1 MNIKLQVK
9 DLYPSI
15 KKLIYNEEET
25 IIFSLTSPKGT
36 SHIFN
41 MLDLI
46 EGNIP
51 IIIRLKDEKDFIKL
65 SIYKNELLLGE
76 GEFNYFNDTKWLNLI
91 SNDNINNDK
100 MKIKLKCQIEENNR
114 DNSIYNISHPS
125 KMYSHKKNYKSSLT
139 NISKKNLYLEKN
151 NNITLSPNKIK
162 KEKSFKT
169 NFEKKNN
176 SINNKTQ
183 INNSNNRKYS
193 SSKLKHNKS
202 CEEGNLLQPNFL
214 EEESQSNPL
223 YNSMICNKKDIN
235 EINNSKINKS
245 QKKIK
250 GKKGIMNSLNSTE
263 NKSTSSRNCNFI
275 SSSLKDNNF
284 ITKNTKNNNCKINIK
299 KPNATINITDSGIVK
314 KLDDKF
320 KSIEKQIVNTNFEND
335 LENDEIINDNKR
347 KFSESLNEKNEKNIN
362 DSSSISSFNLNL
374 NNEKLDNEDF
384 EFDSEFENLKSD
396 FDIFY
401 TEEYLCEIEDNDIQL
416 EIQLMFEKFFDIQSV
431 YHKEFDNIQ
440 KEYYSLRNV
449 FMNILKKNKIMNKK
463 KFKLLSFY
471 ENIQVENSYN
481 VFVNNY
487 KLKNNKESINI
498 NKNEFN
504 LWKNMLNCEERE
516 KTIREIF
523 LKNVLEKYNINNIKN
538 NLNNIQ
544 KEICDK
550 LIEKY
555 KITPKLKKT
564 KKENKTNNKQKN
576 FQSPQVK
583 ANSNSKKNNN
593 TSSNNINKNNN
604 INNNINNNNQYF
616 STHGNSLKSSFQQNT
631 KANNNSIK
639 SLRKNLK

>member
-1 MNIKLQVK
+1 MNIKLQVI

-15 KKLIYNEEET
+15 KKLIYNDEET

-46 EGNIP
+46 EGKVP
-51 IIIRLKDEKDFIKL
+51 IIIRLKDEKDLIKIA
-65 SIYKNELLLGE
+65 IYKNELLLSE
-76 GEFNYFNDTKWLNLI
+76 GEFNYYNETKWINLI
-91 SNDNINNDK
+91 SNDNFNNDK
-100 MKIKLKCQIEENNR
+100 MKIKIKCQIEENISNN
-114 DNSIYNISHPS
+114 NSYSIIHPS
-125 KMYSHKKNYKSSLT
+125 KMYSHKKNYKSSLV
-139 NISKKNLYLEKN
+139 NNSKKNLYLEKN

-193 SSKLKHNKS
+193 STKLKHNKS

-214 EEESQSNPL
+214 EEENQSNPL
-223 YNSMICNKKDIN
+223 YNSMICNKKNIN
-235 EINNSKINKS
+235 EINNSKLNKS

-250 GKKGIMNSLNSTE
+250 GKKGGMLNSLNSTE
-263 NKSTSSRNCNFI
+263 NKSTSSRNYNFV

-284 ITKNTKNNNCKINIK
+284 ITKNTKNNYKINIK
-299 KPNATINITDSGIVK
+299 KPNSTINITDSGIVK

-320 KSIEKQIVNTNFEND
+320 KSIEEQIVDTNFEND
-335 LENDEIINDNKR
+335 LENDEIIDGNKR
-347 KFSESLNEKNEKNIN
+347 KFSENINEKNIN
-362 DSSSISSFNLNL
+362 DSNSISSFNLNFYI
-374 NNEKLDNEDF
+374 DNIDVEDF

-401 TEEYLCEIEDNDIQL
+401 TKEYLNEIDDNDIQL
-416 EIQLMFEKFFDIQSV
+416 EIQLMIEKIFDIQSV

-481 VFVNNY
+481 IFVNNY
-487 KLKNNKESINI
+487 KLKNNNESINI
-498 NKNEFN
+498 NKNEIS
-504 LWKNMLNCEERE
+504 LWKNMLNSEERE
-516 KTIREIF
+516 KMIKEIF
-523 LKNVLEKYNINNIKN
+523 FKNVLEKYNINNIKN

-544 KEICDK
+544 KELCDK

-555 KITPKLKKT
+555 KINPKLKKV
-564 KKENKTNNKQKN
+564 KKENKINNNKAKN

-583 ANSNSKKNNN
+583 TNLNSKKNNN
-593 TSSNNINKNNN
+593 SSSNNNNKNNN
-604 INNNINNNNQYF
+604 INNINNNQYY
-616 STHGNSLKSSFQQNT
+616 STYGNSLKSSFQQNT
-631 KANNNSIK
+631 KTNNNSIK

>member
-1 MNIKLQVK
+1 MNIKLQVI
-9 DLYPSI
+9 DIYPSI
-15 KKLIYNEEET
+15 KKLIYNDEET

-46 EGNIP
+46 EGNVP
-51 IIIRLKDEKDFIKL
+51 IIIRLKDEKDLIKI

-100 MKIKLKCQIEENNR
+100 MKIKIKCQIEENISN
-114 DNSIYNISHPS
+114 NSSYTINHPS
-125 KMYSHKKNYKSSLT
+125 KMYTHKKNYKSSLT
-139 NISKKNLYLEKN
+139 NNSKKNLYLEKN

-162 KEKSFKT
+162 KEKSFKS

-183 INNSNNRKYS
+183 NNNSNNRKYS

-202 CEEGNLLQPNFL
+202 CEEGNLLPQNFL
-214 EEESQSNPL
+214 EEENQSNPL

-235 EINNSKINKS
+235 EINNSKINQS
-245 QKKIK
+245 HKKIK
-250 GKKGIMNSLNSTE
+250 GKKGIINSLNSTE
-263 NKSTSSRNCNFI
+263 NKSTSSRNYNFV
-275 SSSLKDNNF
+275 STSLKENNF

-320 KSIEKQIVNTNFEND
+320 KSIEKQIVDTNFEND
-335 LENDEIINDNKR
+335 LENDEIIDGNKR
-347 KFSESLNEKNEKNIN
+347 KVSESLNEKNDKTIN
-362 DSSSISSFNLNL
+362 DSNSISSFNLNL
-374 NNEKLDNEDF
+374 NIDNVDNENF

-401 TEEYLCEIEDNDIQL
+401 TEEYLSEIEDSDIQL
-416 EIQLMFEKFFDIQSV
+416 EIQLMFEKLFDIQSV
-431 YHKEFDNIQ
+431 YHKEFYNIQ
-440 KEYYSLRNV
+440 KEYYILRNV
-449 FMNILKKNKIMNKK
+449 FKNILKKNKIINKK
-463 KFKLLSFY
+463 KFKLLSFFD
-471 ENIQVENSYN
+471 NIQVENSYN

-504 LWKNMLNCEERE
+504 LWKNMLKCEERD
-516 KTIREIF
+516 KTIKEIF
-523 LKNVLEKYNINNIKN
+523 VKNVLEKYNINNVKN
-538 NLNNIQ
+538 NLNHIQ

-555 KITPKLKKT
+555 KITPKLKKP

-576 FQSPQVK
+576 FQSPQIK

-593 TSSNNINKNNN
+593 SSSNNNNN
-604 INNNINNNNQYF
+604 KSNNINNNNQYY
-616 STHGNSLKSSFQQNT
+616 SAYGNSLKSSFQQNT
-631 KANNNSIK
+631 KTNNNSIK